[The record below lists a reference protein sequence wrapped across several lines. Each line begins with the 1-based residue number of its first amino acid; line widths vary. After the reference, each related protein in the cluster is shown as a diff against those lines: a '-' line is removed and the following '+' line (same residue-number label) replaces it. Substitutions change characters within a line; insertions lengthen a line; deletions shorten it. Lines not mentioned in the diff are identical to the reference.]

1 MREMR
6 ALLALD
12 SESGEVGTKA
22 IEIEMVKDVT
32 TGKPMA
38 EKITETNKK
47 NPCQTIDFRCCMI

>member
-22 IEIEMVKDVT
+22 IEIEMVKDGDVET
-32 TGKPMA
+32 WETYGGKN
-38 EKITETNKK
+38 E
-47 NPCQTIDFRCCMI
+47 